1 MAGIHSKRN
10 PIDFYGKDQRDSYI
24 ARYIEREFLP
34 GSRAFISRPV
44 ASSEAIVVAAVL
56 SPIKQKQNVDQ
67 KVNTIVHPEIRRS
80 PRPLLRLCAVFPSHV
95 QCVLTHVVTAF
106 AQPMNAP
113 ICTLKDVRVPLVH
126 AQAQVRVCWRMTRW
140 HTLWP
145 ID

>member
-80 PRPLLRLCAVFPSHV
+80 PRPLLRLCAV
-95 QCVLTHVVTAF
+95 VTAF

-113 ICTLKDVRVPLVH
+113 ICTLKDVRVPRVH